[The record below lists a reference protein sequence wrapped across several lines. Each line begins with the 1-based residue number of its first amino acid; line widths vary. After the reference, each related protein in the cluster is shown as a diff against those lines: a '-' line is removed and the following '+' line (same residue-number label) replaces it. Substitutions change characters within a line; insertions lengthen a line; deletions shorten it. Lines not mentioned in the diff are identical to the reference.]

1 MLLRCPPRR
10 IVPCRLNGRGV
21 MRFPTLPSS
30 SRWFFC
36 PRGAIV
42 HCSFNIPSDVSADL
56 DRIDTGPSFTN
67 QNVMKRVLIADDL
80 EDQRELYVTSLALA
94 GFVVDE
100 AADGGQVID
109 VVTNHRPDVIVLDL
123 GMPVLDGLQVCRRL
137 KANDRTAA
145 IPIIIVTGNTLP
157 GVRET
162 VERAGADGFLAR
174 PCSPDT
180 LVAAIRQHTGEAAG
194 GALQVP
200 YPAGNVS
207 GGKPRREVLI
217 RPARRA
223 DVLAGLAV
231 PSTRLNG
238 VADASVDQHQKL
250 VRGLMRPAIAGVS
263 PRAVEDW
270 FRQRVDFKVVLP
282 DLKNPKITL
291 VGARMS
297 RLANADA
304 AVIDYRL
311 DHHRVSLFIIP
322 EEAYN
327 RLALAENPGFKPVQR
342 RGYDVIIWRHGA
354 TGYTIVSEIGVRACP
369 VCHSPDAQ

>member
-1 MLLRCPPRR
+1 
-10 IVPCRLNGRGV
+10 
-21 MRFPTLPSS
+21 
-30 SRWFFC
+30 
-36 PRGAIV
+36 
-42 HCSFNIPSDVSADL
+42 
-56 DRIDTGPSFTN
+56 
-67 QNVMKRVLIADDL
+67 MKRVLIADDL

-109 VVTNHRPDVIVLDL
+109 VVTDHRPDVIVLDL
-123 GMPVLDGLQVCRRL
+123 AMPVLDGLQVCRRL

-231 PSTRLNG
+231 PSTRLRRPRYKPWLYAIAAAVVLAIGITLGAGSIASMQRGTRLNG

-282 DLKNPKITL
+282 DLKDPKTTL
-291 VGARMS
+291 MGARLS
-297 RLANADA
+297 RLAGAETA
-304 AVIDYRL
+304 AIDYQL
-311 DHHRVSLFIIP
+311 DHHRVSLFIVA

-327 RLALAENPGFKPVQR
+327 RLALGENPRFKRVQR
-342 RGYDVIIWRHGA
+342 RGYDGIIWRHGA
-354 TGYTIVSEIGVRACP
+354 TGYTLVSQIGVRACH
-369 VCHSPDAQ
+369 VCHSPDEKFDGASLESFVFRSEPMSGSDS

>member
-1 MLLRCPPRR
+1 MLFRHPPRR

-36 PRGAIV
+36 PRRAIG

-56 DRIDTGPSFTN
+56 DRIDTGPSFAN

-109 VVTNHRPDVIVLDL
+109 VVTDHRPDVIVLDL
-123 GMPVLDGLQVCRRL
+123 AMPVLDGLQVCRRL

-194 GALQVP
+194 GALRVP

-207 GGKPRREVLI
+207 GGDPSREI
-217 RPARRA
+217 EISRPAQAA
-223 DVLAGLAV
+223 DALVGLAV
-231 PSTRLNG
+231 PSTRFRRPRYTTWLYAMAAAVVLAIGITLGAGPIASMQRGTRLNG
-238 VADASVDQHQKL
+238 VAEASVDQHQRL
-250 VRGLMRPAIAGVS
+250 ARGLMPPAIAGVS
-263 PRAVEDW
+263 PQAVE
-270 FRQRVDFKVVLP
+270 
-282 DLKNPKITL
+282 
-291 VGARMS
+291 
-297 RLANADA
+297 
-304 AVIDYRL
+304 
-311 DHHRVSLFIIP
+311 
-322 EEAYN
+322 
-327 RLALAENPGFKPVQR
+327 
-342 RGYDVIIWRHGA
+342 
-354 TGYTIVSEIGVRACP
+354 
-369 VCHSPDAQ
+369 